1 MEPLYNSYFD
11 AIDLNNNGVISKEE
25 YGIWFDC
32 VGIGRDRLDVSFE
45 AMDTDGDG
53 VISRSEFVAA
63 GLEYCFGFDETS
75 KNQFMYGGL
84 LF

>member
-1 MEPLYNSYFD
+1 M
-11 AIDLNNNGVISKEE
+11 
-25 YGIWFDC
+25 
-32 VGIGRDRLDVSFE
+32 GIGRDKLDVAFE

-84 LF
+84 IY